1 MLSISGSAGRRL
13 ALLLALA
20 VSAPSAALAQNAELA
35 AAPLD
40 AHLLEIRDGAL
51 HLDGRRLPDA
61 APEGVD
67 LSGLAMAMEFAGPV
81 TPVVEI
87 DGQAYVLKDDRLEP
101 YDASLAEGR
110 LYIAGAPQATDG
122 VPMPADRAARV
133 SEQAYLQEV
142 AQRDTEL
149 YGQMRREQRAER
161 EGEQLAARIRAMPP
175 GEARDA
181 LRAQLRDHLADVF
194 RLKLRVRRDEIAHA
208 RAELDQLEALLQAR
222 EANLDAIVDAR
233 VGELCDD

>member
-20 VSAPSAALAQNAELA
+20 GSAPSAALAQNAELA
-35 AAPLD
+35 AAPLE

-87 DGQAYVLKDDRLEP
+87 ELRNSIVWFTSTTKRPRSLSTKSTATTP
-101 YDASLAEGR
+101 PPTAS
-110 LYIAGAPQATDG
+110 
-122 VPMPADRAARV
+122 AAR
-133 SEQAYLQEV
+133 SEMSSKES
-142 AQRDTEL
+142 
-149 YGQMRREQRAER
+149 
-161 EGEQLAARIRAMPP
+161 
-175 GEARDA
+175 
-181 LRAQLRDHLADVF
+181 
-194 RLKLRVRRDEIAHA
+194 
-208 RAELDQLEALLQAR
+208 
-222 EANLDAIVDAR
+222 
-233 VGELCDD
+233 